1 MSLLSG
7 HSRDIPKYNILF
19 KKRASTTIARRIEY
33 HKSWIFFPISSF
45 DNLIICCAF
54 VPDS

>member
-1 MSLLSG
+1 M
-7 HSRDIPKYNILF
+7 
-19 KKRASTTIARRIEY
+19 KKASTTIARRIEY

-54 VPDS
+54 VLDI